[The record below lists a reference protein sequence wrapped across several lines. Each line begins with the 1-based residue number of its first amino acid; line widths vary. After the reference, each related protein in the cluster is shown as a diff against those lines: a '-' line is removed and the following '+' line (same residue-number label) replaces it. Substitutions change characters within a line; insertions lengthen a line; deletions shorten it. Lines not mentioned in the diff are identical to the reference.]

1 MFTNLSVAVRR
12 RHGMCKTDVIVTWSS
27 SWQPWRHGRHSSWCG
42 RPASVQCIWRH
53 KGWKERSA
61 RGGGGARQTIKASP
75 VLVQRRAM
83 MYARRAIERHRTPS
97 TSPPRHPTDFPSASA
112 IYRRNEME

>member
-61 RGGGGARQTIKASP
+61 RGGGGETDDQSQSGASTETSYD
-75 VLVQRRAM
+75 VRSTGHRA
-83 MYARRAIERHRTPS
+83 S
-97 TSPPRHPTDFPSASA
+97 
-112 IYRRNEME
+112 